1 MLTEPKP
8 NSLAMAEMKTLLRD
22 VYSQYETEPDESMS
36 SESMAMDD
44 QLISSRPL
52 GKRCLL
58 KFVPVTEE
66 KKQ

>member
-1 MLTEPKP
+1 
-8 NSLAMAEMKTLLRD
+8 MAEMKTLLRD

-36 SESMAMDD
+36 TESMAMDD

-58 KFVPVTEE
+58 KFIPVTEGE

>member
-1 MLTEPKP
+1 MLTESKP

-58 KFVPVTEE
+58 KFVPVIEE